1 MRVSYVQLRNNERL
15 GSDSSYKITVR
26 QLESLVRLSEARARI
41 DLCDEVTV
49 EHVREAARLL
59 NSSILKIHKPDMI
72 VNTHGELVAEDN
84 EKKTAPAATSSNS
97 NRTAMVGN

>member
-1 MRVSYVQLRNNERL
+1 
-15 GSDSSYKITVR
+15 
-26 QLESLVRLSEARARI
+26 
-41 DLCDEVTV
+41 
-49 EHVREAARLL
+49 
-59 NSSILKIHKPDMI
+59 MI